1 MRRPL
6 FFPNFCITIEKEC
19 RYKEK
24 VMSLELE
31 KVSILKQG
39 STIFDPVTL
48 VIKPGNIT
56 TVMGPSG
63 CGKSTLLSAV
73 SGSLDA
79 VFTLKGVIRLYG
91 RDLLTLPMEDRK
103 IGLLF
108 QDDLLFPHMDIGSNL
123 AFAIKE
129 KVYRAQRN
137 RRIAKALKTA
147 GLEGFEKR
155 DPASLSGGQ
164 KARISLLRSLLAE
177 PAALLMDEP
186 FSKLDQTL
194 KATIRPFVFSQIRK
208 LNIPALLV
216 THDPLDCPEGGM
228 ILNLNKEEG

>member
-1 MRRPL
+1 
-6 FFPNFCITIEKEC
+6 
-19 RYKEK
+19 
-24 VMSLELE
+24 MSLELE
-31 KVSILKQG
+31 KVSILKLG
-39 STIFDPVTL
+39 ANIFDPVNL
-48 VIKPGNIT
+48 VIKPGEIT

-73 SGSLDA
+73 SGSLDR
-79 VFTLKGVIRLYG
+79 VFTLKGSIRLYG
-91 RDLLTLPMEDRK
+91 QDILTLPMEERN

-129 KVYRAQRN
+129 KISRAQRN
-137 RRIAKALKTA
+137 KMIDEALKTA

-155 DPASLSGGQ
+155 DPSSLSGGQ
-164 KARISLLRSLLAE
+164 KARVSLLRSLLAE
-177 PAALLMDEP
+177 PAALLLDEP

-194 KATIRPFVFSQIRK
+194 KAKIRPFVFSQIRRM
-208 LNIPALLV
+208 NIPALLV
-216 THDPLDCPEGGM
+216 THDPMDCPEGGM

>member
-1 MRRPL
+1 
-6 FFPNFCITIEKEC
+6 
-19 RYKEK
+19 
-24 VMSLELE
+24 MSLELE
-31 KVSILKQG
+31 KVSILKLG
-39 STIFDPVTL
+39 ANIFDPVNL
-48 VIKPGNIT
+48 VIKPGEIT

-73 SGSLDA
+73 SGSLDR
-79 VFTLKGVIRLYG
+79 VFTLKGSIRLYG
-91 RDLLTLPMEDRK
+91 RDILTLPMEERN

-129 KVYRAQRN
+129 KISRAQRN
-137 RRIAKALKTA
+137 RMIDEALKTA

-155 DPASLSGGQ
+155 DPSSLSGGQ
-164 KARISLLRSLLAE
+164 KARVSLLRSLLAE
-177 PAALLMDEP
+177 PAALLLDEP

-194 KATIRPFVFSQIRK
+194 KAKIRPFVFSQIRRM
-208 LNIPALLV
+208 NIPALLV
-216 THDPLDCPEGGM
+216 THDPMDCPEGGM

>member
-1 MRRPL
+1 
-6 FFPNFCITIEKEC
+6 
-19 RYKEK
+19 
-24 VMSLELE
+24 MSLELK
-31 KVSILKQG
+31 KVRILKLG
-39 STIFDPVTL
+39 TNIFDPVNL
-48 VIKPGNIT
+48 VIKPGEIT

-73 SGSLDA
+73 SGSLDR
-79 VFTLKGVIRLYG
+79 VFTLKGSIRLYG
-91 RDLLTLPMEDRK
+91 RNMLTLPMEERN
-103 IGLLF
+103 IGILF

-129 KVYRAQRN
+129 KTLKFQRN
-137 RRIAKALKTA
+137 KIIDNALKTA

-155 DPASLSGGQ
+155 DPSSLSGGQ

-177 PAALLMDEP
+177 PAALLLDEP

-194 KATIRPFVFSQIRK
+194 KAKIRPFVFSQIRK
-208 LNIPALLV
+208 MNIPALLV
-216 THDPLDCPEGGM
+216 THDPMDCPEGGM